1 MSHYNLSIDEIDEK
15 IANSPFKRSRY
26 TVTLRLKSSI
36 KSILNYTHADG
47 THIELNKVFEAVPN
61 FQRDNDKWNSDM
73 KSSFIQNLLMGCKT
87 DLFLYEVG
95 DKGMVDCKILDGLQR
110 ITAIYG
116 FLNNEVLAF
125 GKTFDELKASH
136 VLIGFRDAVFN
147 LHVFRFDS
155 EREAIQYYIDINENI
170 THSQEDIAR
179 AKYFLSLQ

>member
-1 MSHYNLSIDEIDEK
+1 MSHDTLTIAEINDK
-15 IANSPFKRSRY
+15 INNSPFKRSRY

-36 KSILNYTHADG
+36 KSILNYTHVDGAD
-47 THIELNKVFEAVPN
+47 IELNRVFEAVPN

-73 KSSFIQNLLMGCKT
+73 KSSFIQNILMGCKT

-95 DKGMVDCKILDGLQR
+95 DKGMIDCKILDGLQR
-110 ITAIYG
+110 ITAIYD
-116 FLNNEVLAF
+116 FLNNDVLAF
-125 GKTFDELKASH
+125 GKYYDELKTIHA
-136 VLIGFRDAVFN
+136 LIGFRDVVFN
-147 LHVFRFDS
+147 LHVFNFDS